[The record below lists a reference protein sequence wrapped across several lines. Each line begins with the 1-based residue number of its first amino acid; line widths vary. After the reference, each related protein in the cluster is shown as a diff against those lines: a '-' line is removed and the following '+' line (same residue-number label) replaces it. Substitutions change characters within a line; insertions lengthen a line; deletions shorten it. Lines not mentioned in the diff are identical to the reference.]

1 MSLFTEKEFA
11 RLWAIGGFLGAMRWL
26 EILVIG
32 IYAFQ
37 VSGSPFVV
45 AIMLVSRM
53 LPMALFGT
61 FIGALVENMDRRQ
74 VLIWTCVLMTLSA
87 LTGAIA
93 AAINIM
99 RLFLILIPLVYLG
112 SNLWNTPGFFFGISA
127 ANFVTGMI
135 AWLWYR
141 SSIIDFISDQ

>member
-1 MSLFTEKEFA
+1 MTRAGSADGPLSLFTEKEFA

-45 AIMLVSRM
+45 AIMLVARM
-53 LPMALFGT
+53 LPMVLFGT

-74 VLIWTCVLMTLSA
+74 VLILM
-87 LTGAIA
+87 I
-93 AAINIM
+93 
-99 RLFLILIPLVYLG
+99 
-112 SNLWNTPGFFFGISA
+112 
-127 ANFVTGMI
+127 
-135 AWLWYR
+135 
-141 SSIIDFISDQ
+141 